1 MGSGAGEDIVPETSV
16 STTTRTNPETV
27 VGGSRSTRRAAE
39 AMIGLDIL
47 VALGAPLW
55 NYYFKQVDIPLQ
67 LGAAVIAVATFFG
80 VWLLQR
86 NEAAG
91 RASRNSMRDAI
102 AAAFVV
108 TYLVIVGWSAFF
120 NYLTDVTQQSAL
132 SPLTSSLITNF
143 TALTGVVVGSYFGAD
158 ALKQITQINAMKDRE
173 QAAKKSGGDATT
185 DS

>member
-1 MGSGAGEDIVPETSV
+1 
-16 STTTRTNPETV
+16 
-27 VGGSRSTRRAAE
+27 
-39 AMIGLDIL
+39 
-47 VALGAPLW
+47 
-55 NYYFKQVDIPLQ
+55 
-67 LGAAVIAVATFFG
+67 
-80 VWLLQR
+80 
-86 NEAAG
+86 
-91 RASRNSMRDAI
+91 MRDAI

-158 ALKQITQINAMKDRE
+158 ALKQITQINAMKGRE
-173 QAAKKSGGDATT
+173 QAAKKSGGDAMT